1 MDLLLGNQEQGN
13 WKTAREITH
22 VGDEELIFIN
32 EIRYLYEDY
41 LRCENKKIKQ
51 MIHDDI
57 LSLVAAI
64 EVMEQQ
70 V

>member
-1 MDLLLGNQEQGN
+1 M
-13 WKTAREITH
+13 
-22 VGDEELIFIN
+22 GDEELIFIN

>member
-1 MDLLLGNQEQGN
+1 MD
-13 WKTAREITH
+13 WITAKEITH

-32 EIRYLYEDY
+32 EIRCLYEDY
-41 LRCENKKIKQ
+41 LRRENKEIKQ
-51 MIHDDI
+51 MIYDDI

-64 EVMEQQ
+64 EIITKQ